1 MLTFI
6 IGMMVGGI
14 IGFFAFC
21 LLTAGKDSDRYEEYE
36 ELRFS
41 KKSQIASVEDTNADV
56 KKSTKPTNAAQGLRE
71 VTGHEETDV

>member
-14 IGFFAFC
+14 VGFFAFC

-36 ELRFS
+36 ARRFS
-41 KKSQIASVEDTNADV
+41 EESHITSAEDAHAEGNRAA
-56 KKSTKPTNAAQGLRE
+56 KAMNAAQGLRE
-71 VTGHEETDV
+71 SDRA